1 MTMEIQGMMQP
12 SNLIAEVNEL
22 SGGWRMKL
30 LLASVARAAE
40 ELQQLTD
47 EIEHRISFD
56 SLDDISRHLYD

>member
-1 MTMEIQGMMQP
+1 MMQP

-30 LLASVARAAE
+30 LLASVARVAE